1 VRASERDPLLARFA
15 RRAGGVTLLVTGPF
29 SEEDLGVACYHS
41 KVGAV
46 ELLLNH
52 MLDGP
57 EEYVVVDMT
66 AGADSFASGM
76 FTRFDVTFLVVEP
89 TRKAVSV
96 WRQYCEYARDHGVVI
111 KAVGNK
117 VQGAEDIA
125 FLREQLGEDLLVCFE
140 HSGFVR
146 ALEQGRPLGLEA
158 LEAANRTAL
167 ERLREAVDATPRDW
181 ERFYRQMVDV
191 HTKNARAW
199 ANRLAGEDLTDQIDP
214 EFDLT
219 HYVIA
224 KTYDMIRHA

>member
-1 VRASERDPLLARFA
+1 
-15 RRAGGVTLLVTGPF
+15 
-29 SEEDLGVACYHS
+29 
-41 KVGAV
+41 
-46 ELLLNH
+46 
-52 MLDGP
+52 M
-57 EEYVVVDMT
+57 DMT